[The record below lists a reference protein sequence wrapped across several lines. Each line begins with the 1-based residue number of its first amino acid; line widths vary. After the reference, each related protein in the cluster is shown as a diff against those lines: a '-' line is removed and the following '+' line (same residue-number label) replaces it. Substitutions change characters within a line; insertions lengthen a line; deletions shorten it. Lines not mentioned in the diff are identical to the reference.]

1 MRCRDFGVELNTCRR
16 WMGHADSKMILQVY
30 DSVSEDRSAQERKK
44 VENRLFRGQNEGQSQ
59 NEIAADVDD
68 TSVED
73 R

>member
-1 MRCRDFGVELNTCRR
+1 
-16 WMGHADSKMILQVY
+16 MILQVY

-59 NEIAADVDD
+59 NEIAEDVDD